1 MTAKVEEA
9 EATLIEAVCARVR
22 ERIESD
28 KAPQVE
34 AFVRQ
39 YYSWVPAE
47 DLVGRSALD
56 LYGAALA
63 HWNFLRSRKPGDTK
77 VRVYNPDFEQHGWQS
92 THTVVEVATDD
103 MPFLVDSLSM
113 ELNRHGYGIHLL
125 IHPVLHV
132 RRDEDGELAELLPAG
147 SAEATAPAE
156 SALHVEIDQQTEPAS
171 LEALLADLRRVLED
185 VRAVVEDWKDMRARV
200 RDAVAELEEAPVEP
214 EEIEEARVLLA
225 WADEGHFTF
234 LGYREYAL
242 LRQHGEDGLRAV
254 AGSGL
259 GILRQGAAKPA
270 WRGLSPRAREL
281 AREKRLL
288 VLTTANSRATV
299 HRPSYLDYIG
309 VKRFDEAGEV
319 VGERRFL
326 GLYTTAAYKAH
337 PRQVPVVRR
346 KVEAVMARAGLPS
359 GSHAEK
365 ALMEILETYP
375 RHELLQIAADPLY
388 EIATGI
394 LGLGER
400 QRVRLFVRPD
410 EYDRFLSCLVFVPRD
425 RFHTRNRERIGEIL
439 RAAFD
444 AESVDYELRLSESV
458 LVRIHFIV
466 RTGRAELP
474 DFDAQK
480 IEARIVEATREWT
493 DELRDAL
500 IEECGEER
508 GNRLFRRYG
517 HAFPTGYSADWL
529 ARSAVADIRRI
540 EALVDGDGLALSLYR
555 PLEAPAGALRC
566 KLFRSGAPVSLSD
579 VLPMFENAGLNVADE
594 RPYEVRPRD
603 ASPTWIYDFGLSN
616 VAGGE
621 LDVDEVRDGF
631 QDAFASVWHG
641 EIENDGFNGLVLRAR
656 LQWRDVTIL
665 RAVARYLR
673 QAGTTFS
680 DRYMERALLAHPD
693 VARSLVALFHARFD
707 PAREHDPEG
716 TDAAAADIEKAID
729 AVESLDEDRI
739 LRNFLA
745 VLRAVLRTNHFQPD
759 AGGRPK
765 PWLSFKLDPS
775 RIPLVPA
782 PRPRFEVFVYSPR
795 TEGVHL
801 RGGKV
806 ARGGLRWSDRREDFR
821 TEILGLMKAQMVKN
835 ALIVP
840 VGAKGGFVVKRPPAA
855 GGRDALQ
862 EEVVACYRTFI
873 SGLLDVTDNIVDG
886 AIVPPANVVRYDDDD
901 PYLVVAA
908 DKGTATFSDL
918 ANSIAAEYGFWLGDA
933 FASGGSVGYDHK
945 KMGITARSAWE
956 SVKRHFR
963 ELGTDIQTTDFTVV
977 GIGDMSGDVFGNGML
992 LSRHIRLIAAFD
1004 HRHVFLDPEPD
1015 AERSFEERRRLFER
1029 GWVGSTSWADYD
1041 TSLISDGGGVWP
1053 RSAKSIPLS
1062 PPAQHA
1068 LGVKA
1073 ERVTPNELIRAI
1085 LRAPADLLFNGGIGT
1100 YVKAAS
1106 EVHTDAGDKANDA
1119 VRVDGSELRCRVV
1132 GEGGNLGLTQRG
1144 RIEYALGG
1152 GRVNTDAIDNAGG
1165 VNCSDHEVN
1174 IKILLD
1180 AIVADGDL
1188 TSKQRNEL
1196 LAGMTD
1202 AVAELVLGGSYRQI
1216 QALSLARAQ
1225 APGMLDQHDRFVR
1238 SLEQAGRLDRALEA
1252 LPDAEAVAERRA
1264 ARLGF
1269 VQPELAV
1276 VLAYSKIVL
1285 YAALLDSDLPEDP
1298 HLSRDLARYFPAPL
1312 PERFAEQMQRHRL
1325 RREIIATHVTNSM
1338 VNRAGSTFAF
1348 RMEHD
1353 TGAPAADIA
1362 RAYAVAREVFDM
1374 PDFWAEVEVLDDR
1387 VAAETQAG
1395 MLLEARRLVERA
1407 TRWLLRNRRRPIDI
1421 AATVEH
1427 FAAGARTLSEAL
1439 PAILVDADRAAWD
1452 ARVSELV
1459 RADVPEALA
1468 ARVASL
1474 GALFPALDIAEVS
1487 EATGRAVDDVAALHF
1502 GLGSRLHL
1510 HWLRDRIAELPRED
1524 RWQEMARAALRDDF
1538 FTLHGELTADVVQE
1552 SPADGDPA
1560 ARLDAWMAGNA
1571 PALERCLGVLADIR
1585 TSGTYDLTTLPVA
1598 LRELRNLIQS
1608 TAPVDGSAAVES
1620 EGNGGA
1626 PRNGH
1631 RTVQDM
1637 AAR

>member
-1 MTAKVEEA
+1 MTAKVEVA

-22 ERIESD
+22 ERVDSEQ
-28 KAPQVE
+28 APQVD
-34 AFVRQ
+34 AFVRE
-39 YYSWVPAE
+39 YYDWVPPE
-47 DLVGRSALD
+47 DLAGRSVLD
-56 LYGAALA
+56 VYGAALA
-63 HWNFLRSRKPGDTK
+63 QWNFLRSRKPGDTK
-77 VRVYNPDFEQHGWQS
+77 VRVYNPDFEQHGWRS

-125 IHPVLHV
+125 IHPVMHV
-132 RRDEDGELAELLPAG
+132 RRDEAGELVALVPPG
-147 SAEATAPAE
+147 SSEPGALAE
-156 SALHVEIDQQTEPAS
+156 SAMHLEIDQQTEPAA
-171 LEALLADLRRVLED
+171 LEALLADLQRVLGD
-185 VRAVVEDWKDMRARV
+185 VRAAVEDWQDVRARV
-200 RDAVAELEEAPVEP
+200 RDVIADLEHAPVEP
-214 EEIEEARVLLA
+214 DEIEEAQALLA

-234 LGYREYAL
+234 LGYREYEL
-242 LRQHGEDGLRAV
+242 VRQRGEEGLRAV
-254 AGSGL
+254 GGSGL
-259 GILRQGAAKPA
+259 GILRQDAAKPTSPYFA
-270 WRGLSPRAREL
+270 KLSPRAREV
-281 AREKRLL
+281 AKEKRLL
-288 VLTTANSRATV
+288 TVTTANSRATV

-309 VKRFDEAGEV
+309 VKRFDDAGEV

-337 PRQVPVVRR
+337 PREVPVVRR
-346 KVEAVMARAGLPS
+346 KVEAVMARAALPS
-359 GSHAEK
+359 TSHLEK
-365 ALMEILETYP
+365 ALTEILETYP
-375 RHELLQIAADPLY
+375 RDELFQIPTDRLY
-388 EIATGI
+388 DIATGI

-400 QRVRLFVRPD
+400 QRVRLFVRRD
-410 EYDRFLSCLVFVPRD
+410 EYERFLSCLVFVPRD

-439 RAAFD
+439 RDAFD

-466 RTGRAELP
+466 RTGRGELP
-474 DFDAQK
+474 DYDVEK
-480 IEARIVEATREWT
+480 IERRIVEATREWT

-500 IEECGEER
+500 IEDCGEER
-508 GNRLFRRYG
+508 GNRLCRRYG
-517 HAFPTGYSADWL
+517 HAFPTGYQADWL
-529 ARSAVADIRRI
+529 ARSAVADIARI
-540 EALVDGDGLALSLYR
+540 EALEAGDGIGLSLYR
-555 PLEAPAGALRC
+555 PLEAPADALRC
-566 KLFRSGAPVSLSD
+566 KLFRSGEPVSLSD
-579 VLPMFENAGLNVADE
+579 VLPMFESMGLNVDDE
-594 RPYEVRPRD
+594 RPYSVRPRD
-603 ASPTWIYDFGLSN
+603 GLPTWIYDFGLISI
-616 VAGGE
+616 AGGE
-621 LDVDEVRDGF
+621 LDVDEVREAF
-631 QDAFASVWHG
+631 QDAFARVSHG
-641 EIENDGFNGLVLRAR
+641 EIENDGFNALVLRAR
-656 LQWRDVTIL
+656 LPWRDVTIL

-673 QAGTTFS
+673 QAGITFS

-693 VARSLVALFHARFD
+693 VARALVELFHARFD
-707 PAREHDPEG
+707 PSRERSLEAA
-716 TDAAAADIEKAID
+716 DAAARDIEEAID

-745 VLRAVLRTNHFQPD
+745 VVRAMLRTNHFQPD
-759 AGGRPK
+759 AEGRPK

-775 RIPLVPA
+775 LIPLVPA

-855 GGRDALQ
+855 SGRDALRD
-862 EEVVACYRTFI
+862 EVVACYRTFI
-873 SGLLDVTDNIVDG
+873 SGLLDLTDNIVEG
-886 AIVPPANVVRYDDDD
+886 AIVPPANVARYDEDD

-963 ELGTDIQTTDFTVV
+963 ELGTDVQTTDFTVV
-977 GIGDMSGDVFGNGML
+977 GVGDMSGDVFGNGML

-1015 AERSFEERRRLFER
+1015 AEASFEERRRLFELPR
-1029 GWVGSTSWADYD
+1029 SSWADYD
-1041 TSLISDGGGVWP
+1041 ASLISDGGGVWP

-1062 PPAQHA
+1062 PASKQA
-1068 LGVKA
+1068 LGV
-1073 ERVTPNELIRAI
+1073 ESDDLTPNELIQAI
-1085 LRAPADLLFNGGIGT
+1085 LRAPADLLWNGGIGT
-1100 YVKAAS
+1100 YVKASS
-1106 EVHTDAGDKANDA
+1106 EVHADAGDKANDA
-1119 VRVDGSELRCRVV
+1119 VRVDGKELRCRVV

-1165 VNCSDHEVN
+1165 VNCSDQEVN

-1188 TSKQRNEL
+1188 TSKQRDEL
-1196 LAGMTD
+1196 LEGMTD
-1202 AVAELVLGGSYRQI
+1202 AVAELVLGGSYRQT

-1225 APGMLDQHDRFVR
+1225 APGMLDQHDRLIR
-1238 SLEQAGRLDRALEA
+1238 SLEQGGKLDPALEA
-1252 LPDAEAVAERRA
+1252 LPDAEAIAERRA
-1264 ARLGF
+1264 AGLGL

-1285 YAALLDSDLPEDP
+1285 YAALLDSDMPED
-1298 HLSRDLARYFPAPL
+1298 HYLSGDLARYFPTPL
-1312 PERFAEQMQRHRL
+1312 RERFTEQMDRHRL
-1325 RREIIATHVTNSM
+1325 RREIIATRVTNSM
-1338 VNRAGSTFAF
+1338 VDRAGSTFAF

-1374 PDFWAEVEVLDDR
+1374 RAFWTELEALDDQI
-1387 VAAETQAG
+1387 AAETQVD

-1421 AATVEH
+1421 EATVEH
-1427 FAAGARTLSEAL
+1427 FAGGASALAQAL
-1439 PAILVDADRAAWD
+1439 PDILVDADRAAWD
-1452 ARVSELV
+1452 QRVSELV
-1459 RADVPEALA
+1459 QADVPETLA

-1474 GALFPALDIAEVS
+1474 HALFPALDIVEVA
-1487 EATGRAVDDVAALHF
+1487 EATDRAVDDVAAMHF
-1502 GLGSRLHL
+1502 GLGARLHL

-1552 SPADGDPA
+1552 TPADGDA
-1560 ARLDAWMAGNA
+1560 RARLDAWMAGNA

-1585 TSGTYDLTTLPVA
+1585 TGGSYDLTTLPVA

-1608 TAPVDGSAAVES
+1608 TAPVDGAAPIES
-1620 EGNGGA
+1620 EGDGVT
-1626 PRNGH
+1626 PHNGH
-1631 RTVQDM
+1631 QAIEDM